1 MTNANISWQK
11 SKEIILNG
19 NSLFSKNPEN
29 YSNNWPHIL
38 KKQKDVIYG
47 H

>member
-19 NSLFSKNPEN
+19 NSLFSK
-29 YSNNWPHIL
+29 YMRIIVTTGHHIL